1 MMAISL
7 QEFFLWQKVY
17 AAGPFENTDCSV
29 GDNCEEQSLTTTS
42 TQNSTTTSS
51 TVWNKQ
57 SVIDEYGVFFSDKFD
72 NNTPLCW
79 KDHVKRDEWWTI
91 SCSSLNRSLLDNQF
105 CSNYNNLVWT
115 KKWSLDVNL
124 QNYVQWGN
132 NVWWCACPNGY
143 AVWADGKPTSECLVN
158 TAGNLWINCGPQQL
172 KNGTCTWN
180 INKTLW
186 IRSSETTPNPTLL
199 LQDVVLAA
207 TSFIGTLIMI
217 ALVVMG
223 VKYVQW
229 WFDESATGDLKG
241 NIKKLLIW
249 LFLVIGSYTI
259 IRLVQYVAR
268 GY

>member
-1 MMAISL
+1 
-7 QEFFLWQKVY
+7 
-17 AAGPFENTDCSV
+17 
-29 GDNCEEQSLTTTS
+29 
-42 TQNSTTTSS
+42 
-51 TVWNKQ
+51 
-57 SVIDEYGVFFSDKFD
+57 
-72 NNTPLCW
+72 
-79 KDHVKRDEWWTI
+79 
-91 SCSSLNRSLLDNQF
+91 
-105 CSNYNNLVWT
+105 
-115 KKWSLDVNL
+115 
-124 QNYVQWGN
+124 
-132 NVWWCACPNGY
+132 
-143 AVWADGKPTSECLVN
+143 
-158 TAGNLWINCGPQQL
+158 
-172 KNGTCTWN
+172 
-180 INKTLW
+180 
-186 IRSSETTPNPTLL
+186 